1 MAIELLPNLTS
12 NIKFINEMFSTFTSE
27 LSVSF
32 IRAAS
37 GAFANQLLFDKYLTI
52 IGEADGI
59 HLPAII
65 SSCKLLRT
73 PDSLRGT
80 GYLIMAFRYLI
91 LYYSRN
97 DVKFGAYNDNTN
109 STSASSASSTSD
121 WRWLIRFTYDRR
133 GAIRLLALELMNILL
148 TSNINMS
155 TEGETPIHSMIHR
168 LLLDTSESTAVRLK
182 AATIYFRHFVVDLES
197 NNDNAADD
205 YDEDKRCEI
214 GQAVRSLLE
223 GLDAK
228 SSTCCLSTIAGISR
242 ILSELL
248 IKFSQSQAKSEVI
261 IEILKAYRCIP
272 ALVSLLNPDTSFKLI
287 EATLLRLNRSPSS
300 SLDNHQNEPALYG
313 LETCSKYL
321 IPEIEAEFSDL
332 KTKENLMNGWRN
344 LWGKYQLKLYSSLQE
359 SRSFVLRIIHSIGS
373 IDFSL
378 FNDCIR

>member
-1 MAIELLPNLTS
+1 M
-12 NIKFINEMFSTFTSE
+12 KFINEMFSTFTSE
-27 LSVSF
+27 LSVSL

-37 GAFANQLLFDKYLTI
+37 GAFANQLLFDKHLTI
-52 IGEADGI
+52 IGAAEADGI

-97 DVKFGAYNDNTN
+97 DVMFGAYNDNTN
-109 STSASSASSTSD
+109 NNTNSTSTSD

-133 GAIRLLALELMNILL
+133 GAIRLLALELMDILL

-168 LLLDTSESTAVRLK
+168 LLLDTRESAAVRLK
-182 AATIYFRHFVVDLES
+182 AATIYFRHFVDLEF
-197 NNDNAADD
+197 NNDNAAE
-205 YDEDKRCEI
+205 DEDKRCEI
-214 GQAVRSLLE
+214 GQAVRSLLG

-228 SSTCCLSTIAGISR
+228 SSSCCLSTIAGISR

-261 IEILKAYRCIP
+261 IEILRAYRCIP

-287 EATLLRLNRSPSS
+287 EATLLRLNRSPSA
-300 SLDNHQNEPALYG
+300 SLDNHQDETALYG

-321 IPEIEAEFSDL
+321 IPEIEAEFFDL